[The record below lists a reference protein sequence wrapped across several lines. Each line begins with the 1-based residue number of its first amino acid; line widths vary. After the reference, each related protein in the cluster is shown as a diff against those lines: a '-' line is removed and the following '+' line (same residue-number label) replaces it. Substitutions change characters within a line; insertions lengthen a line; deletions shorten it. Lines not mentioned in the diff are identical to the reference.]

1 LQQDKNTEYSFK
13 KVPVTIGQKLENKV
27 EIIPDNQIN
36 ASSKILT
43 KGVFD
48 LAN

>member
-1 LQQDKNTEYSFK
+1 VGEKSEK
-13 KVPVTIGQKLENKV
+13 AVG
-27 EIIPDNQIN
+27 IIPDNQIN
-36 ASSKILT
+36 ASSKILV